1 MRMTCQGTMFRNSK
15 PQTWPSPLGQ
25 GDRHRRGAAMM
36 EFILVFPVYALLL
49 GGLFLMGEMLSARLR
64 LIRAERMVTWGAEP
78 GDTNQLAV
86 LEAKTKAALWVGKNA
101 GAQVYS
107 EPTMA
112 GSVRFAKY
120 PRTNSYVAEVTGGL
134 EGYGLEEL
142 PALPAAFLHLW
153 EKSFTGAPRT
163 RRTLS
168 SGKFSFAR
176 PTEPDEDAPGVAHLC
191 GTMLLRPSGEAL
203 RISYF
208 GGDVDVR
215 SLSGETLYLNPEVLF
230 MVVGDLWPY
239 HSSKDPAPAPPALP
253 EELRE
258 EGGYERNETLE
269 LFTE

>member
-1 MRMTCQGTMFRNSK
+1 
-15 PQTWPSPLGQ
+15 
-25 GDRHRRGAAMM
+25 MM

-86 LEAKTKAALWVGKNA
+86 LKAKTKAALWVGKNA

-142 PALPAAFLHLW
+142 PALPTAFLHLW

-239 HSSKDPAPAPPALP
+239 HSSKDPAPVPPALP

-258 EGGYERNETLE
+258 EGSYERNETLE

>member
-1 MRMTCQGTMFRNSK
+1 MRLTHQNAEFPGRLL
-15 PQTWPSPLGQ
+15 SPRPK
-25 GDRHRRGAAMM
+25 DRRRRGAAMM

-120 PRTNSYVAEVTGGL
+120 PRTNSYVAETTGGL

-142 PALPAAFLHLW
+142 PALPAAFLRLW

-163 RRTLS
+163 GRTLS
-168 SGKFSFAR
+168 SGGFSFAR
-176 PTEPDEDAPGVAHLC
+176 PTEPDEDAPGVVHLC
-191 GTMLLRPSGEAL
+191 GTMLLRPSGDAL
-203 RISYF
+203 RMSYF
-208 GGDVDVR
+208 GGDLDVR
-215 SLSGETLYLNPEVLF
+215 SLPGETLYLNPEVLF
-230 MVVGDLWPY
+230 MVVGDIWPER
-239 HSSKDPAPAPPALP
+239 KPADPTSDPPALP
-253 EELRE
+253 DTLRD
-258 EGGYERNETLE
+258 EGNYERNETLE